1 MKNRLIFQ
9 NQTVNVRS
17 KLFFPKNKTFK
28 FIVENKMDEVI
39 TAKKN
44 VYWLCSSKKNV
55 NFPQLV

>member
-1 MKNRLIFQ
+1 MIFSLEIMKNRLIFQ

-39 TAKKN
+39 TAKQI
-44 VYWLCSSKKNV
+44 VYV
-55 NFPQLV
+55 IV